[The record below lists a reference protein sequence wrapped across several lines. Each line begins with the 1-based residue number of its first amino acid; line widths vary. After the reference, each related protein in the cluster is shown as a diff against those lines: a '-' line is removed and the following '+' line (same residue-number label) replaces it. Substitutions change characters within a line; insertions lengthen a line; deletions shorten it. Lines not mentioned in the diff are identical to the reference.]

1 MDLKIFSERLTET
14 RQAAKLNYK
23 ELSEKSGVT
32 STAISYYEK
41 GTKAPTLE
49 SAAKIAVALGVS
61 LDWLC
66 GIEKKVNTGG
76 SETATILLNIL
87 NLMDKFDITA
97 NTKTNFAETLCYLN
111 AEIPSNIKLFIDEYS
126 SIQRMEQI
134 TKLMTPEM
142 KNDLI
147 NGLIKKYSDK
157 ILITDSGKVI
167 NKNKIKQIVDNSKLS
182 IISDDDLPF

>member
-23 ELSEKSGVT
+23 ELSKKSGVT

-87 NLMDKFDITA
+87 NLMDKFDITT
-97 NTKTNFAETLCYLN
+97 NTDSNFASYLN
-111 AEIPSNIKLFIDEYS
+111 AEIPSNIKLFIAEYS
-126 SIQRMEQI
+126 SIQRMEQM

-157 ILITDSGKVI
+157 ILITDSGKVTDI
-167 NKNKIKQIVDNSKLS
+167 NEMEPIANELSKLLT
-182 IISDDDLPF
+182 DVDDLPF